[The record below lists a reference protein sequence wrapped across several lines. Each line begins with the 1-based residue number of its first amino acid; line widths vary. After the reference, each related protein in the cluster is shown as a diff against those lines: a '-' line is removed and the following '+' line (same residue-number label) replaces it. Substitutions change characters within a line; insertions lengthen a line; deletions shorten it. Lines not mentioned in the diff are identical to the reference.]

1 MQFSEKKF
9 RFVEISSQILHAAN
23 LLKEDPTMIYSR
35 CPLFN
40 RVSAYK
46 SLVNW
51 TYIFFGTPI
60 GWEHVS

>member
-9 RFVEISSQILHAAN
+9 RFVEISSQILHAVN

-40 RVSAYK
+40 RVSA
-46 SLVNW
+46 
-51 TYIFFGTPI
+51 
-60 GWEHVS
+60 